1 MLKGK
6 PATRTLLAGV
16 ALGVFTGLGAAF
28 HLTRMNPEALGL
40 FTFCGFLFGNGMRR
54 G

>member
-1 MLKGK
+1 MLKDK
-6 PATRTLLAGV
+6 PATRSLLAGV
-16 ALGVFTGLGAAF
+16 ALGVFAGLGAAF
-28 HLTRMNPEALGL
+28 HLAKMNPEALGL